1 MHRAKLIAALGCLTL
16 SGVFAGAMATPLP
29 IASQDEIEG
38 LIEQVEAR
46 RCYWAEGHM
55 LCTRYREAEQAESGA
70 DQNFGYYGAP
80 GIYLGYSGSSAL
92 PHGPTARD

>member
-1 MHRAKLIAALGCLTL
+1 MHRAKLIAALGCLSL
-16 SGVFAGAMATPLP
+16 SGVFASAVASPLP

-46 RCYWAEGHM
+46 RCFWAEGHM
-55 LCTRYREAEQAESGA
+55 LCTRYHDPEQASTDG

-80 GIYLGYSGSSAL
+80 GIYLGYSGSPVWPS
-92 PHGPTARD
+92 RD